1 MSRQFEI
8 KFEGLTELQS
18 AIKRNPQKVLSE
30 IKKFIQRGIAEY
42 KRGIINNPWKVGM
55 TGGGSPVLTGNLR
68 DTHLTKFTNLTGMI
82 RPATKDNE
90 PAPYGKYVHKK
101 RPWMD
106 YVFKDKM
113 PNIEK
118 LEDELLKNVITD
130 LAN

>member
-8 KFEGLTELQS
+8 KIEGITELQS
-18 AIKRNPQKVLSE
+18 AIRRNPQKVLSE

-42 KRGIINNPWKVGM
+42 KSGIINNPWKVGM

-68 DTHLTKFTNLTGMI
+68 DTHLTQFTALQGRI
-82 RPATKDNE
+82 YPSADY
-90 PAPYGKYVHKK
+90 AKYVHKG

-106 YVFKDKM
+106 YVFKDRM